1 VWSAQV
7 APARTSATCSRL
19 PTNPE
24 PAVVRIG
31 RVGRPHGVDGAF
43 VVEEASDDIR
53 RFDVGAEL
61 LVDGVP
67 ARVTLSRQVG
77 GRRRAI
83 KLDRAAARGAE
94 LTIPRADLAPL
105 PSDSYYVADLVGLD
119 VFDER
124 GTRVGVVCDVLPG
137 PANDALELDTGLL
150 LPLVEDCIREVDVAG
165 RRVLLNPGFTD

>member
-1 VWSAQV
+1 VSSAQA

-19 PTNPE
+19 QTDPE

-31 RVGRPHGVDGAF
+31 TVGRPHGVDGAF
-43 VVEEASDDIR
+43 VVEEASDDPR
-53 RFDVGAEL
+53 RFEVGAEL
-61 LVDGVP
+61 LVDGEP
-67 ARVTLSRQVG
+67 ARVSLSRQVG

-83 KLDRAAARGAE
+83 KLDRPAARGAE
-94 LTIPRADLAPL
+94 LTVPRADLTPL
-105 PSDSYYVADLVGLD
+105 PSDSYYVADLVGLA

-124 GTRVGVVCDVLPG
+124 GTRVGVVRDVLPG

-165 RRVLLNPGFTD
+165 RRILLNPGFTE